1 MEIIIDLKS
10 KKELMDCYITIEK
23 LSRAN
28 FREIKG

>member
-23 LSRAN
+23 LSEQISER
-28 FREIKG
+28 